1 MLMSEAK
8 GRNNKPPDSKGSEPT
23 RSFNSTVLGPG
34 SQVGPFRIEQE
45 IGRGA
50 MRVIYLAHDTK
61 LDHSVAIKSLP
72 VEVMSNPV
80 VRKRRKEARILDGN
94 DTRSKLVRGSE
105 EPLYREKI
113 DDAFRRFLIEVSYER
128 ITY

>member
-1 MLMSEAK
+1 
-8 GRNNKPPDSKGSEPT
+8 
-23 RSFNSTVLGPG
+23 
-34 SQVGPFRIEQE
+34 
-45 IGRGA
+45 

-80 VRKRRKEARILDGN
+80 VRKRRKEARTLDGN

-105 EPLYREKI
+105 EPLHREKI